1 MAKATSSF
9 YVLALTAAL
18 TGCSVTQP
26 KQEQP
31 LSVPVT
37 PSVHPELK
45 AHSYEFERKVYEV
58 TDGVHVAVGYG
69 LANSIMIEGDDGIII
84 VDVMESKE
92 AAEKVMAEFRKIT
105 DKPIKALIY
114 THNHADHILGG
125 KGFVPEGDIDVYAH
139 ESTNSYINRVINKLG
154 PVITDRSSRMFGNQL
169 EKGDLGLVNA
179 GIGPVLNAG
188 HGGGTPTLIRPNKTF
203 SDSMEITISG
213 VKIHLVHAPGETN
226 DQLFVYLP
234 DRQVIMPGDNI
245 YKAFPNLYTIRGT
258 LYRDPVAWAKSLD
271 KMRDLNPQYLVPS
284 HTRPISGRE
293 EVAGVLTAYRDAIQ
307 FVHDQTLRGMNK
319 GMTEDQL
326 VESVILP
333 DQLSEHPYLQEFYGS
348 VEWSVRSI
356 FNGYLGWFDGD
367 AATLSR
373 ASEKERGE
381 GMLDLLGEEK
391 LLGSA
396 REAISRGQN
405 RWALELVNYQLFV
418 EPDHAEAKVLKAEAM
433 RNIAHATINPN
444 GRNYY
449 LSQAQELEGNS
460 PEIKALDDATLELL
474 KTFPASNFI
483 ESMTVA
489 LDTEKSQGVDK
500 RLSFDFTDVDE
511 QFTLHV
517 RNSIAEFRREDDQEA
532 EIRIAVSKGDWIELV
547 TGKKGFAGSLAKG
560 DLSVE
565 GGITSL
571 PSLIGFLSMFDPVK

>member
-1 MAKATSSF
+1 MVLWEERSREATPYPDF
-9 YVLALTAAL
+9 
-18 TGCSVTQP
+18 
-26 KQEQP
+26 
-31 LSVPVT
+31 
-37 PSVHPELK
+37 
-45 AHSYEFERKVYEV
+45 
-58 TDGVHVAVGYG
+58 
-69 LANSIMIEGDDGIII
+69 
-84 VDVMESKE
+84 
-92 AAEKVMAEFRKIT
+92 
-105 DKPIKALIY
+105 Y

-125 KGFVPEGDIDVYAH
+125 RGFVPDGDIDVYAH
-139 ESTNSYINRVINKLG
+139 ESTDSYINRVINKLR
-154 PVITDRSSRMFGNQL
+154 PIITDRSSRMFGNQL
-169 EKGDLGLVNA
+169 VKGDLGLVNA

-203 SDSMEITISG
+203 SETLKVTVSG
-213 VKIHLVHAPGETN
+213 VKIRLIHAPGETN

-234 DRQVIMPGDNI
+234 DKQVVMPGDNI

-284 HTRPISGRE
+284 HTRPISGRN

-326 VESVILP
+326 VESVKLP
-333 DQLSEHPYLQEFYGS
+333 EQLVEHPYLQEFYGS

-373 ASEKERGE
+373 ATEEERGK

-391 LLGSA
+391 LLSAA
-396 REAISRGQN
+396 REAIDRDQN

-418 EPDHAEAKVLKAEAM
+418 EPDHTEAKALKAEAM

-449 LSQAQELEGNS
+449 LSQAQELEGSS
-460 PEIKALDDATLELL
+460 PEVKELDEATLELL
-474 KTFPASNFI
+474 KTFPASNFV
-483 ESMTVA
+483 EAMTVA
-489 LDTEKSQGVDK
+489 LDTEKSQGIDK
-500 RLSFDFTDVDE
+500 RLSFDFTDVNE

-517 RNSIAEFRREDDQEA
+517 RNSIAEFKQEDDPDA
-532 EIRIAVSKGDWIELV
+532 EIRIAVTKGDWIELV

-565 GGITSL
+565 GGVTSL